1 VGQIMAIE
9 EQEIAGAKLELFVI
23 NFVKDKMTLRVPT
36 AKVAARPDC
45 DFVFPDMLA
54 LVIAFWCI
62 HQPRKMGIGAAW
74 LLGLMMDAANG
85 ALLGQHA
92 FAYAVLA
99 FAAVQLN
106 RRILWFGIWPQ
117 ALHVLLLLLG
127 AQMLMLSVRLS
138 AGGAFPGFVWLA
150 GSGIGAL
157 LWPVVTF
164 LLLIPQRQPEMVD
177 ADRPI

>member
-1 VGQIMAIE
+1 MIEDRPQRILLPVKVSFMALTTLL
-9 EQEIAGAKLELFVI
+9 ALLFNLLPWRDV
-23 NFVKDKMTLRVPT
+23 TGL
-36 AKVAARPDC
+36 
-45 DFVFPDMLA
+45 PDMLA
-54 LVIAFWCI
+54 LVIAFWCV
-62 HQPRKMGIGAAW
+62 HQPRRMGIGAAW

-106 RRILWFGIWPQ
+106 RRILWFSIWPQ

-127 AQMLMLSVRLS
+127 SQLLMLWVRLW
-138 AGGAFPGFVWLA
+138 AGGAFPGLTWFA

-157 LWPVVTF
+157 LWPAVTF
-164 LLLIPQRQPEMVD
+164 LLLIPQRQPEIVD
-177 ADRPI
+177 VDRPI

>member
-1 VGQIMAIE
+1 VIE
-9 EQEIAGAKLELFVI
+9 DRPQRILLPVRISFMVLTMVLALLFNLLPWRDV
-23 NFVKDKMTLRVPT
+23 TGL
-36 AKVAARPDC
+36 
-45 DFVFPDMLA
+45 PDMLA

-62 HQPRKMGIGAAW
+62 HQPRRMGIGAAW
-74 LLGLMMDAANG
+74 ALGLLMDAANG

-99 FAAVQLN
+99 FAAVQLS

-127 AQMLMLSVRLS
+127 TQLLMLCVRLA
-138 AGGAFPGFVWLA
+138 AGGTFPGFTWFI
-150 GSGIGAL
+150 GSGMAAL
-157 LWPVVTF
+157 LWPAVTF
-164 LLLIPQRQPEMVD
+164 LLLAPQRQPESVD

>member
-1 VGQIMAIE
+1 MIDDRPQRILLPVKAGFMALTTLL
-9 EQEIAGAKLELFVI
+9 ALLFNLLPWRDV
-23 NFVKDKMTLRVPT
+23 TGL
-36 AKVAARPDC
+36 PDL
-45 DFVFPDMLA
+45 LA

-62 HQPRKMGIGAAW
+62 HQPRRMGIGAAW
-74 LLGLMMDAANG
+74 LLGLVMDAANG

-92 FAYAVLA
+92 FAYSVLA

-127 AQMLMLSVRLS
+127 SQLLMLSVRLS
-138 AGGAFPGFVWLA
+138 AGGAFPGLAWFA

-157 LWPVVTF
+157 LWPAVTF
-164 LLLIPQRQPEMVD
+164 VLLIPQRQPEIVD
-177 ADRPI
+177 VDRPL